1 MVVGALDL
9 LSLDRDVARAADRLA
24 RSRAELRR
32 GDRDPEQLLADPLA
46 SFRHVAGR
54 NAYEALAG
62 YPAALSEE
70 PVRAGLLSW
79 VHALTEARVGFDL
92 EEGWE
97 RESQA
102 RRGRVLL
109 ETPQETSY
117 REAWRGAAWAR
128 DGSTRQLWLEAAAEE
143 APRLAPLAR
152 EASERRIEV
161 AKRLGLEGSAAARA
175 SAIPLGAL
183 EDAARTLLVKTADLR
198 EALRRESEGSRTV
211 ETPHA
216 RLSAWI
222 DDALAIDAADG
233 WPARLTRRWFE
244 ESFREVSRGAHL

>member
-109 ETPQETSY
+109 
-117 REAWRGAAWAR
+117 
-128 DGSTRQLWLEAAAEE
+128 
-143 APRLAPLAR
+143 
-152 EASERRIEV
+152 
-161 AKRLGLEGSAAARA
+161 
-175 SAIPLGAL
+175 
-183 EDAARTLLVKTADLR
+183 
-198 EALRRESEGSRTV
+198 
-211 ETPHA
+211 
-216 RLSAWI
+216 
-222 DDALAIDAADG
+222 
-233 WPARLTRRWFE
+233 
-244 ESFREVSRGAHL
+244 